1 MKHRWLAAWLLVP
14 LVTQAKVEITADAR
28 LELEMSIYNQN
39 FAVIRDARSVA
50 IGKGEA
56 VLEFRD
62 IPRTIVPQSVTLASD
77 AARGF
82 IAAQQNYRYDLLNR
96 ESLLERYVGRK
107 VKYSRMILEEDN
119 TYEKLL
125 REGILLSIN
134 PEIVKFGDVIEVEPE
149 GTISLPSIPADLR
162 TTPTLVF
169 QGANGRDARQT
180 LNLRYHAGGIGWEAD
195 YTLNLDRRTTLSGWL
210 TVTNQTGSDYD
221 VDGLQLIAGEVYRA
235 AVPAAPGLVRGAAM
249 EMMADAAMPPRSV
262 AGDYHSYDIPGRVT
276 LTKNDMTQL
285 RLIDASGIWVE
296 KSYRLVS
303 NVNRYASEAAESQ
316 SPESV
321 LTFANSAR
329 NNLNVPLPAGT
340 LRVYEAGQ
348 FIGESR
354 TQHKAAGETIEV
366 TLGRAFDV
374 KVKRSQLNYRRIADR
389 SVEIEYSIELTNAG
403 ERPVTVILE
412 EKLSGDWDVVRE
424 SVKGRKAD
432 ARTLV
437 FEPSVQAKGQSS
449 LKYTVRMSW

>member
-134 PEIVKFGDVIEVEPE
+134 PEIVKFGDCLLY
-149 GTISLPSIPADLR
+149 TSPSP
-162 TTPTLVF
+162 
-169 QGANGRDARQT
+169 RDKRQS
-180 LNLRYHAGGIGWEAD
+180 R
-195 YTLNLDRRTTLSGWL
+195 
-210 TVTNQTGSDYD
+210 
-221 VDGLQLIAGEVYRA
+221 
-235 AVPAAPGLVRGAAM
+235 
-249 EMMADAAMPPRSV
+249 MPS
-262 AGDYHSYDIPGRVT
+262 
-276 LTKNDMTQL
+276 
-285 RLIDASGIWVE
+285 
-296 KSYRLVS
+296 
-303 NVNRYASEAAESQ
+303 
-316 SPESV
+316 
-321 LTFANSAR
+321 SA
-329 NNLNVPLPAGT
+329 
-340 LRVYEAGQ
+340 
-348 FIGESR
+348 
-354 TQHKAAGETIEV
+354 
-366 TLGRAFDV
+366 
-374 KVKRSQLNYRRIADR
+374 
-389 SVEIEYSIELTNAG
+389 
-403 ERPVTVILE
+403 
-412 EKLSGDWDVVRE
+412 
-424 SVKGRKAD
+424 
-432 ARTLV
+432 
-437 FEPSVQAKGQSS
+437 
-449 LKYTVRMSW
+449 